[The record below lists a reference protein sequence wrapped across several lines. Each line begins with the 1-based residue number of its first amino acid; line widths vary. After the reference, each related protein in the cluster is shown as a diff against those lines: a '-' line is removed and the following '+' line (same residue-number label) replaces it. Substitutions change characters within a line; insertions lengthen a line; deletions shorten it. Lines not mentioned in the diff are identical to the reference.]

1 MRHRKLRGKL
11 GRSSAHRRAL
21 RRNLTKA
28 LFEHGR
34 VVTTPQKAKAVRPF
48 AEKLITL
55 ARTPSLS
62 NYRRALSLLPHED
75 AVRKLFRE
83 IAPKYVSRPGGY
95 TRILKHFKHRVGD
108 NGDLAVWELVE
119 GEDQTSE

>member
-21 RRNLTKA
+21 RRNLTMA

-55 ARTPSLS
+55 ARTPSLA